1 MFIQRINE
9 REPFVIVRS
18 YRTRL
23 LPADQMLLRRKLRLT
38 TKSNSGPSPY
48 IYIQKPNCSSLG
60 FNTTFQTFKNS
71 FEFIISESNKRTT
84 VGIFRHIECKKK
96 KFVIL
101 VRLDVPS
108 RLIPLGFN
116 FHLCYYYILQR
127 KKRRRFLQ
135 NGQLGT
141 NFGKMRPL
149 LLNRG
154 VILSWPCRCVF

>member
-48 IYIQKPNCSSLG
+48 IYRSQIVSSLG
-60 FNTTFQTFKNS
+60 FNATFQTFKNS

-84 VGIFRHIECKKK
+84 VGIFRHIECKKN

-101 VRLDVPS
+101 VRLDV
-108 RLIPLGFN
+108 
-116 FHLCYYYILQR
+116 
-127 KKRRRFLQ
+127 
-135 NGQLGT
+135 
-141 NFGKMRPL
+141 
-149 LLNRG
+149 
-154 VILSWPCRCVF
+154 